1 MHPAAPAPSAPVL
14 PTLLRK
20 DSHAHDHAPTDRSFF
35 LTARGLRWWLGIS
48 LFCVAASASAAD
60 DLPSR
65 IAQAMQGTATPA
77 MGVLVIRDGKVAE
90 QAVSGVRRN
99 DAKAAAT
106 REDAWM
112 IGSTGKPITV
122 AMIARL
128 VEQGVL
134 SWDAPLSTLLPDL
147 ATQMQP
153 AYRDVTL
160 VQLLSHRAGLPEN
173 LTDGVALDAFFTD
186 KRALTVQREAYIKA
200 ALSEAPVHRP
210 GTEFAYSNSGFLV
223 AAVIAERAT
232 GTPVETLIQRE
243 VFEPLGMAGA
253 GFGAPPAGQ
262 LLGHR
267 GGKPVTDAPHKADDG
282 VPPIYTAAGNL
293 HMRLQDLALFA
304 IDQLAG
310 SHGQGK
316 LLSPA
321 SYALMQTAQP
331 GSPSGLDWGVQPSI
345 AGRQGPV
352 LVHGGSDG
360 NWLAWVVLFPAQNSG
375 VIAIANAADD
385 MGADKA
391 SMGLLGGLFA
401 ELAPAATPA
410 PAR

>member
-1 MHPAAPAPSAPVL
+1 MHLIATRRTVPTPRRTTPHLRRWLAVSLLLAA
-14 PTLLRK
+14 T
-20 DSHAHDHAPTDRSFF
+20 T
-35 LTARGLRWWLGIS
+35 
-48 LFCVAASASAAD
+48 ASAAD
-60 DLPSR
+60 DLKAR
-65 IAQAMQGTATPA
+65 IALAMQGTTTPA

-90 QAVSGVRRN
+90 HAVQGVRRN
-99 DAKAAAT
+99 DAAPSAT
-106 REDAWM
+106 IDDQWM

-134 SWDAPLSTLLPDL
+134 GWDTPLSTLLPDL
-147 ATQMQP
+147 AAQMQP

-173 LTDGVALDAFFTD
+173 LTDAAALDAFFVDT
-186 KRALTVQREAYIKA
+186 RPLPVQREAYVKA
-200 ALSEAPVHRP
+200 ALAEAPVHPP
-210 GTEFAYSNSGFLV
+210 GTEFAYSNSGFLI

-232 GTPVETLIQRE
+232 GKEVEALMQRE
-243 VFEPLGMAGA
+243 VFQPLGMTGA
-253 GFGAPPAGQ
+253 GFGPTPAGQ
-262 LLGHR
+262 PLGHR
-267 GGKPVTDAPHKADDG
+267 GGKPVTKAPQKADDG

-310 SHGQGK
+310 SQGK
-316 LLSPA
+316 GTLLTPA

-331 GSPSGLDWGVQPSI
+331 GSGSGLDWGVQPSI

-360 NWLAWVVLFPAQNSG
+360 NWLAWVVLFPGQNNG
-375 VIAIANAADD
+375 VIAIANAAED
-385 MGADKA
+385 MGADQA
-391 SMGLLGGLFA
+391 TMGVLGGLFA

-410 PAR
+410 K

>member
-1 MHPAAPAPSAPVL
+1 MITSPRTAAS
-14 PTLLRK
+14 
-20 DSHAHDHAPTDRSFF
+20 SHSTP
-35 LTARGLRWWLGIS
+35 RGMRRWLGIS
-48 LFCVAASASAAD
+48 LLLLAANAGAAD
-60 DLPSR
+60 GLQAR
-65 IAQAMQGTATPA
+65 IAQAMQGTTTPA

-90 QAVSGVRRN
+90 QAVSGLRRS
-99 DAKAAAT
+99 DSKTAVT
-106 REDAWM
+106 RDDRWM

-134 SWDAPLSTLLPDL
+134 KWDTPLSTLLPEL
-147 ATQMQP
+147 SAQMRP
-153 AYRDVTL
+153 EYRNVTL

-173 LTDGVALDAFFTD
+173 LTDAAALDAFFTD
-186 KRALTVQREAYIKA
+186 TRPLPVQREAYIKA
-200 ALSEAPVHRP
+200 ALAEAPVHAP
-210 GTEFAYSNSGFLV
+210 GTEFAYSNSGFLI

-232 GTPVETLIQRE
+232 GKDVETLMQRE
-243 VFEPLGMAGA
+243 VFQPLGMTGA
-253 GFGAPPAGQ
+253 GFGPTTGNQP
-262 LLGHR
+262 LGHR
-267 GGKPVTDAPHKADDG
+267 AGKPVTTAPRKADDG

-310 SHGQGK
+310 SKGKGK

-331 GSPSGLDWGVQPSI
+331 GSGSGLDWGVQPSI

-360 NWLAWVVLFPAQNSG
+360 NWLAWVVLFPGQNNG
-375 VIAIANAADD
+375 VIAIANAAED
-385 MGADKA
+385 MGADQA
-391 SMGLLGGLFA
+391 TMGVLGGLFA
-401 ELAPAATPA
+401 ELAPAAA
-410 PAR
+410 PAAPGK

>member
-1 MHPAAPAPSAPVL
+1 MHTITARRTAAS
-14 PTLLRK
+14 
-20 DSHAHDHAPTDRSFF
+20 SHRTV
-35 LTARGLRWWLGIS
+35 RGLRRWLGLS
-48 LFCVAASASAAD
+48 LLCVAASASAAD
-60 DLPSR
+60 DLQAR

-99 DAKAAAT
+99 DAKTAAT
-106 REDAWM
+106 NNDAWM

-134 SWDAPLSTLLPDL
+134 RWDAPLSAMLPDL

-173 LTDGVALDAFFTD
+173 LTDGAALDAFFTD
-186 KRALTVQREAYIKA
+186 TRALPVQREAYIKA
-200 ALSEAPVHRP
+200 ALSEAPVHPP

-232 GTPVETLIQRE
+232 GAPVETLIQRE
-243 VFEPLGMAGA
+243 VFQPLGMTGA
-253 GFGAPPAGQ
+253 GFGTPPAGQ

-267 GGKPVTDAPHKADDG
+267 AGAPVTRAPTKADDG

-310 SHGQGK
+310 SRGQGK
-316 LLSPA
+316 LLTPA

-331 GSPSGLDWGVQPSI
+331 GSPAGLDWGVQPSI

-360 NWLAWVVLFPAQNSG
+360 NWLAWVVLFPGQNNG
-375 VIAIANAADD
+375 VIAIANAAED

-410 PAR
+410 AK

>member
-1 MHPAAPAPSAPVL
+1 MHLIATRRTVPAPRRTTPH
-14 PTLLRK
+14 LR
-20 DSHAHDHAPTDRSFF
+20 R
-35 LTARGLRWWLGIS
+35 WLGVS
-48 LFCVAASASAAD
+48 LLLAATTASAAD
-60 DLPSR
+60 DLKTR
-65 IAQAMQGTATPA
+65 IAQAMHGTTTPA

-90 QAVSGVRRN
+90 HTAQGVRRN
-99 DAKAAAT
+99 DAAPPVT
-106 REDAWM
+106 IDDQWM

-134 SWDAPLSTLLPDL
+134 GWDTPLSTLLPDL
-147 ATQMQP
+147 AGQMQP

-173 LTDGVALDAFFTD
+173 LTDAAALDAFFVDT
-186 KRALTVQREAYIKA
+186 RTLPVQREAYVKA
-200 ALSEAPVHRP
+200 ALAEAPVHPP
-210 GTEFAYSNSGFLV
+210 GTEFAYSNSGFLI

-232 GTPVETLIQRE
+232 GKDVEALMQSE
-243 VFEPLGMAGA
+243 VFQPLGMTGA
-253 GFGAPPAGQ
+253 GFGPTPAGQ
-262 LLGHR
+262 PLGHR
-267 GGKPVTDAPHKADDG
+267 GGKPVTQAPQKADDG

-310 SHGQGK
+310 SQGK
-316 LLSPA
+316 GTLLTPA

-331 GSPSGLDWGVQPSI
+331 GSGSGLDWGVQPSI

-360 NWLAWVVLFPAQNSG
+360 NWLAWVVLFPGQNNG
-375 VIAIANAADD
+375 VIAIANAAED
-385 MGADKA
+385 MGADQA
-391 SMGLLGGLFA
+391 TMGVLGGLFA
-401 ELAPAATPA
+401 ELAPAAAAA
-410 PAR
+410 PAK

>member
-1 MHPAAPAPSAPVL
+1 MHLIATRRTVPSPRRTT
-14 PTLLRK
+14 PHLR
-20 DSHAHDHAPTDRSFF
+20 R
-35 LTARGLRWWLGIS
+35 WLGVS
-48 LFCVAASASAAD
+48 LLLAATTASAAD
-60 DLPSR
+60 DLKAR
-65 IAQAMQGTATPA
+65 IAQAMQGTTTPA

-90 QAVSGVRRN
+90 HAVQGVRRN
-99 DAKAAAT
+99 DAAPPAT
-106 REDAWM
+106 IDDQWM

-134 SWDAPLSTLLPDL
+134 GWDTPLSTLLPDL
-147 ATQMQP
+147 AAQMQP

-173 LTDGVALDAFFTD
+173 LTDAAALDAFFVDT
-186 KRALTVQREAYIKA
+186 RPLPVQREAYVNA
-200 ALSEAPVHRP
+200 ALAEAPVHPP
-210 GTEFAYSNSGFLV
+210 GTEFAYSNSGFLI

-232 GTPVETLIQRE
+232 GKEVEALMQRE
-243 VFEPLGMAGA
+243 VFQPLGMTGA
-253 GFGAPPAGQ
+253 GFGPTPAGQ
-262 LLGHR
+262 PLGHR
-267 GGKPVTDAPHKADDG
+267 GGKPVTKAPQKADDG

-310 SHGQGK
+310 SQGK
-316 LLSPA
+316 GTLLTPA

-331 GSPSGLDWGVQPSI
+331 GSGSGLDWGVQPSI

-360 NWLAWVVLFPAQNSG
+360 NWLAWVVLFPGQNNG
-375 VIAIANAADD
+375 VIAIANAAED
-385 MGADKA
+385 MGADQA
-391 SMGLLGGLFA
+391 TMGVLGGLFA
-401 ELAPAATPA
+401 ELAPAAAAA
-410 PAR
+410 PAE